1 MDNKIIAV
9 AAVVILLVAGVGAY
23 MFLGNDGN
31 DDSSTAHAIKYDG
44 VVPSEDNVL
53 NGTYSIQR
61 NLVLVTKGEP
71 TGNVACF
78 LNWITSAEGQEIL
91 GKEFVKL
98 DESKFTSFT
107 APSQDGK
114 TTIACGGSTSINE
127 TMTKLAQAYM
137 AKYPYMNITVSGG
150 GSGVGEKSTDS
161 GIFDIGMLSRDMGS
175 AYEGNL
181 VPVNIGRDGVAI
193 IANITG
199 VENLSAEQVAKIFSG
214 EITNW
219 NQVGGPDKAI
229 GVITRE
235 DGSGTR
241 ECFENAMKVA
251 DSSWTLIDKCI
262 TQNSTGGVIGL
273 VQTTEGTI
281 GYISIGQLGAL
292 SGKVVSG
299 PHALEYNGIEA
310 SESNVLNGT
319 YSIQRNLV
327 LVTKGEP
334 TGNVACFLN
343 WITSAEGQEILG
355 KEFVKLDESKFTS
368 FTAPSQDGKTTIA
381 CGGSTS
387 INETMTKLA
396 QAYMAKYPY
405 MNITV
410 SGGGSGVGEKS
421 TDSGIFDI
429 GMLSRDMGSAY
440 EGNLVPVNIGRDGVA
455 IIANITGVENLSAE
469 QVAKIFSGEITNW
482 NQVGG
487 PDKAIG
493 VITREDGSG
502 TRECFEN
509 AMKATDSSW
518 TLKDNC
524 NTQNSTGGVIGLVQ
538 SAEGTIGYISI
549 GQLETL

>member
-9 AAVVILLVAGVGAY
+9 AAVIILLVAGVGAY
-23 MFLGNDGN
+23 MFLGNGGS
-31 DDSSTAHAIKYDG
+31 DDSSSAHAITYDG

-78 LNWITSAEGQEIL
+78 LNWITSEEGQEIL

-98 DESKFTSFT
+98 DESKYTSFT
-107 APSQDGK
+107 APSEDGK

-137 AKYPYMNITVSGG
+137 SKYPYMNITVSGG

-161 GIFDIGMLSRDMGS
+161 GVFDIGMLSRDMGS
-175 AYEGNL
+175 AYQGNL

-219 NQVGGPDKAI
+219 SQVGGPDKAI

-273 VQTTEGTI
+273 VQ
-281 GYISIGQLGAL
+281 
-292 SGKVVSG
+292 
-299 PHALEYNGIEA
+299 
-310 SESNVLNGT
+310 
-319 YSIQRNLV
+319 
-327 LVTKGEP
+327 
-334 TGNVACFLN
+334 
-343 WITSAEGQEILG
+343 
-355 KEFVKLDESKFTS
+355 
-368 FTAPSQDGKTTIA
+368 
-381 CGGSTS
+381 
-387 INETMTKLA
+387 
-396 QAYMAKYPY
+396 
-405 MNITV
+405 
-410 SGGGSGVGEKS
+410 
-421 TDSGIFDI
+421 
-429 GMLSRDMGSAY
+429 
-440 EGNLVPVNIGRDGVA
+440 
-455 IIANITGVENLSAE
+455 
-469 QVAKIFSGEITNW
+469 
-482 NQVGG
+482 
-487 PDKAIG
+487 
-493 VITREDGSG
+493 
-502 TRECFEN
+502 
-509 AMKATDSSW
+509 
-518 TLKDNC
+518 
-524 NTQNSTGGVIGLVQ
+524 
-538 SAEGTIGYISI
+538 SAEGTIGYVSI

>member
-9 AAVVILLVAGVGAY
+9 AAVIILLVAGVGAY
-23 MFLGNDGN
+23 MFLGNGGS
-31 DDSSTAHAIKYDG
+31 DDSSSAHAITYDG

-78 LNWITSAEGQEIL
+78 LNWITSEEGQEIL
-91 GKEFVKL
+91 GDEFVKL
-98 DESKFTSFT
+98 SSTEYTT
-107 APSQDGK
+107 YQAPDKNGK

-193 IANITG
+193 IANING
-199 VENLSAEQVAKIFSG
+199 VNALTAQQVADIFSG
-214 EITNW
+214 
-219 NQVGGPDKAI
+219 K
-229 GVITRE
+229 
-235 DGSGTR
+235 
-241 ECFENAMKVA
+241 
-251 DSSWTLIDKCI
+251 
-262 TQNSTGGVIGL
+262 
-273 VQTTEGTI
+273 
-281 GYISIGQLGAL
+281 
-292 SGKVVSG
+292 
-299 PHALEYNGIEA
+299 
-310 SESNVLNGT
+310 
-319 YSIQRNLV
+319 
-327 LVTKGEP
+327 
-334 TGNVACFLN
+334 
-343 WITSAEGQEILG
+343 
-355 KEFVKLDESKFTS
+355 
-368 FTAPSQDGKTTIA
+368 
-381 CGGSTS
+381 
-387 INETMTKLA
+387 
-396 QAYMAKYPY
+396 
-405 MNITV
+405 
-410 SGGGSGVGEKS
+410 
-421 TDSGIFDI
+421 
-429 GMLSRDMGSAY
+429 
-440 EGNLVPVNIGRDGVA
+440 
-455 IIANITGVENLSAE
+455 
-469 QVAKIFSGEITNW
+469 ITNW

>member
-107 APSQDGK
+107 APSEDGK

-193 IANITG
+193 IANISG
-199 VENLSAEQVAKIFSG
+199 VNALTAQQVADIFSG
-214 EITNW
+214 KITNW

-241 ECFENAMKVA
+241 
-251 DSSWTLIDKCI
+251 
-262 TQNSTGGVIGL
+262 
-273 VQTTEGTI
+273 
-281 GYISIGQLGAL
+281 
-292 SGKVVSG
+292 
-299 PHALEYNGIEA
+299 
-310 SESNVLNGT
+310 
-319 YSIQRNLV
+319 
-327 LVTKGEP
+327 
-334 TGNVACFLN
+334 
-343 WITSAEGQEILG
+343 
-355 KEFVKLDESKFTS
+355 
-368 FTAPSQDGKTTIA
+368 
-381 CGGSTS
+381 
-387 INETMTKLA
+387 
-396 QAYMAKYPY
+396 
-405 MNITV
+405 
-410 SGGGSGVGEKS
+410 
-421 TDSGIFDI
+421 
-429 GMLSRDMGSAY
+429 
-440 EGNLVPVNIGRDGVA
+440 
-455 IIANITGVENLSAE
+455 
-469 QVAKIFSGEITNW
+469 
-482 NQVGG
+482 
-487 PDKAIG
+487 
-493 VITREDGSG
+493 
-502 TRECFEN
+502 
-509 AMKATDSSW
+509 
-518 TLKDNC
+518 
-524 NTQNSTGGVIGLVQ
+524 
-538 SAEGTIGYISI
+538 
-549 GQLETL
+549 

>member
-1 MDNKIIAV
+1 
-9 AAVVILLVAGVGAY
+9 

-161 GIFDIGMLSRDMGS
+161 GVFDIGMLSRDMGS

-193 IANITG
+193 IANISG

-219 NQVGGPDKAI
+219 SQVGGNDEEIIPFQRNEGAGSQALMKKLVMGDTALMDPPTEYVVGDMAGLMSAVKSYDHSANAI
-229 GVITRE
+229 GYSVYYYAHDMEMARGLKILSI
-235 DGSGTR
+235 DGVKPTAETIRDGEYPHR
-241 ECFENAMKVA
+241 NAYYCVVPADAAA
-251 DSSWTLIDKCI
+251 DSPNRILYDWLM
-262 TQNSTGGVIGL
+262 
-273 VQTTEGTI
+273 TEE
-281 GYISIGQLGAL
+281 GQRL
-292 SGKVVSG
+292 
-299 PHALEYNGIEA
+299 
-310 SESNVLNGT
+310 LN
-319 YSIQRNLV
+319 
-327 LVTKGEP
+327 
-334 TGNVACFLN
+334 
-343 WITSAEGQEILG
+343 AEG
-355 KEFVKLDESKFTS
+355 
-368 FTAPSQDGKTTIA
+368 
-381 CGGSTS
+381 
-387 INETMTKLA
+387 
-396 QAYMAKYPY
+396 Y
-405 MNITV
+405 V
-410 SGGGSGVGEKS
+410 SVMDFG
-421 TDSGIFDI
+421 D
-429 GMLSRDMGSAY
+429 
-440 EGNLVPVNIGRDGVA
+440 
-455 IIANITGVENLSAE
+455 
-469 QVAKIFSGEITNW
+469 
-482 NQVGG
+482 
-487 PDKAIG
+487 
-493 VITREDGSG
+493 
-502 TRECFEN
+502 
-509 AMKATDSSW
+509 
-518 TLKDNC
+518 
-524 NTQNSTGGVIGLVQ
+524 
-538 SAEGTIGYISI
+538 
-549 GQLETL
+549 

>member
-23 MFLGNDGN
+23 MFLGNGGS
-31 DDSSTAHAIKYDG
+31 DDSSSAHAITYDG

-71 TGNVACF
+71 PGNVACF

-193 IANITG
+193 IANI
-199 VENLSAEQVAKIFSG
+199 
-214 EITNW
+214 
-219 NQVGGPDKAI
+219 
-229 GVITRE
+229 
-235 DGSGTR
+235 
-241 ECFENAMKVA
+241 
-251 DSSWTLIDKCI
+251 
-262 TQNSTGGVIGL
+262 
-273 VQTTEGTI
+273 
-281 GYISIGQLGAL
+281 
-292 SGKVVSG
+292 
-299 PHALEYNGIEA
+299 
-310 SESNVLNGT
+310 
-319 YSIQRNLV
+319 
-327 LVTKGEP
+327 
-334 TGNVACFLN
+334 
-343 WITSAEGQEILG
+343 
-355 KEFVKLDESKFTS
+355 
-368 FTAPSQDGKTTIA
+368 
-381 CGGSTS
+381 
-387 INETMTKLA
+387 
-396 QAYMAKYPY
+396 
-405 MNITV
+405 
-410 SGGGSGVGEKS
+410 
-421 TDSGIFDI
+421 SGI
-429 GMLSRDMGSAY
+429 
-440 EGNLVPVNIGRDGVA
+440 
-455 IIANITGVENLSAE
+455 ENLSAE

-518 TLKDNC
+518 SLTNLC
-524 NTQNSTGGVIGLVQ
+524 STQNSTGGVIGLVQ
-538 SAEGTIGYISI
+538 SAEGTIGYVSI